1 MLRTT
6 FAHSGQLFTT
16 VMATDV
22 TYRLDCYVNGQYIEE
37 QSEPLIRAWNA

>member
-6 FAHSGQLFTT
+6 FAHSGRLFTMVT
-16 VMATDV
+16 ATDV
-22 TYRLDCYVNGQYIEE
+22 TYRSGCNVNGQYIEE